1 MHNVCFCLCPTVC
14 MCAPALT
21 CVRTCSVCLDVWI
34 SASVCACSSQAQRH
48 SVGLHEGAWWQSA
61 PLIGRIRGALK
72 PFAYIW
78 NFWIS
83 KPLFSIQISSACLTD
98 GQFQCDPGLFACDL
112 YCRDS
117 CILFGCSH
125 WLLSRFFSL
134 ILLAC
139 SLCRNSW
146 NIHGWTVAFP
156 YLYVQLLAAV
166 LLCRAI
172 LIVGIGRG

>member
-1 MHNVCFCLCPTVC
+1 MYVCVCLRIWDRVHVHCVSVC
-14 MCAPALT
+14 IYIHVYVL
-21 CVRTCSVCLDVWI
+21 CLDVYI
-34 SASVCACSSQAQRH
+34 SASVCVSCR
-48 SVGLHEGAWWQSA
+48 LHEGVWWRST
-61 PLIGRIRGALK
+61 PLIGQFQGALK

-98 GQFQCDPGLFACDL
+98 GQFQCDPSLFACDL

-117 CILFGCSH
+117 CILFGCSR

-146 NIHGWTVAFP
+146 NIHSWTVAFP

-172 LIVGIGRG
+172 LIVGIGLG